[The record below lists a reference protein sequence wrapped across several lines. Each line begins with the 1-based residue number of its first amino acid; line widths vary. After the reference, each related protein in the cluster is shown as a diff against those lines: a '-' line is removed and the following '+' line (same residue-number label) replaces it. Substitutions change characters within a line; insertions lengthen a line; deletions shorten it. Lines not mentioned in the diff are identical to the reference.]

1 MNFPIEAFCVIEQNN
16 IKGTVIFKED
26 LKNVIITINLSDLI
40 PGLLRFHI
48 HQYGDLR

>member
-26 LKNVIITINLSDLI
+26 LKNVIIDVKM
-40 PGLLRFHI
+40 
-48 HQYGDLR
+48 